1 MSVAPGKCKKQTHTT
16 GMGTARSI
24 TKNMPSP
31 LEYGRPVSS
40 DGLTAQKYGAC

>member
-1 MSVAPGKCKKQTHTT
+1 MSVKPGSCKKQTHTT

-31 LEYGRPVSS
+31 IEYGRTLQS